1 MNRKVQFR
9 SAFVFLSLLC
19 TAAIAAVGA
28 RPSIKQQP
36 PPPQQQTQPPTTGQQ
51 IPLLPTTPPVQQPVR
66 PTLTVVVLDPAHG
79 GADSGARGSAGIN
92 ESEIVIDFSRAIRAA
107 LESQGFRVVQT
118 RTGNDDPSYDDRS
131 AVANAQRGA
140 VFISLHV
147 SSTGTP
153 GQVRVYS
160 DLLPGVAGDGG
171 PGGFSFPARN
181 GLLPWDRAQEPYVGA
196 SRRLA
201 EITQS
206 WVAQKL
212 SGAPSTPL
220 SAPIRQLRT
229 VAAPA
234 IAIEISSVSVSNRD
248 QLMKLAPGLADAV
261 SQATAAFRLIYEGAA
276 RY

>member
-1 MNRKVQFR
+1 MQFR
-9 SAFVFLSLLC
+9 TALVCLSLLC
-19 TAAIAAVGA
+19 MAALAAGGA
-28 RPSIKQQP
+28 RQLPTQQTP
-36 PPPQQQTQPPTTGQQ
+36 PAQQQGQPPTTGQQ
-51 IPLLPTTPPVQQPVR
+51 IPLLPIAPPVQQPVR
-66 PTLTVVVLDPAHG
+66 PTLNVVVLDPAHG

-92 ESEIVIDFSRAIRAA
+92 ESEIVIDFTRAIRAA

-118 RTGNDDPSYDDRS
+118 RTGNDDPSFDDRS
-131 AVANAQRGA
+131 AVANGQRGA

-160 DLLPGVAGDGG
+160 DLLPGAANDGG

-181 GLLPWDRAQEPYVGA
+181 GLLPWDRAQESYVGA
-196 SRRLA
+196 SKRLA
-201 EITQS
+201 DITQS

-212 SGAPSTPL
+212 PGSPSTAFF
-220 SAPIRQLRT
+220 APIRQLRT

-261 SQATAAFRLIYEGAA
+261 SQAVAAFRLIYEGAA
-276 RY
+276 HY